1 MAERLTDINF
11 SPTGP
16 NSTEGVVELW
26 EFWATFGIDEAEMI
40 GETAAVPACTLMLT
54 SGSHAGWWDDAN
66 PVGSSSD
73 DVKVTVYKKPS
84 STLIAV
90 GNFGA
95 GPATV
100 KLTFNVSNQLLG
112 CVACWH

>member
-1 MAERLTDINF
+1 M
-11 SPTGP
+11 
-16 NSTEGVVELW
+16 
-26 EFWATFGIDEAEMI
+26 
-40 GETAAVPACTLMLT
+40 
-54 SGSHAGWWDDAN
+54 
-66 PVGSSSD
+66 GSSSD
-73 DVKVTVYKKPS
+73 EVKVTVYNKKPS

-95 GPATV
+95 EPTTV

>member
-1 MAERLTDINF
+1 M
-11 SPTGP
+11 
-16 NSTEGVVELW
+16 
-26 EFWATFGIDEAEMI
+26 
-40 GETAAVPACTLMLT
+40 
-54 SGSHAGWWDDAN
+54 
-66 PVGSSSD
+66 GSSSD

-95 GPATV
+95 EPTTV
-100 KLTFNVSNQLLG
+100 ELTFNVSNQLLG